1 MLVSH
6 ERLLDLLDYYPETGL
21 LMRKAVGKEVVP
33 RHIAGCINSQ
43 GYRIIKIDGRAYKAH
58 RLAWFY
64 GHKEWPTGDIDHANM
79 NRSDNRLSNLRSAT
93 RGQNV
98 VNSNKRS
105 DNTSGFRGVS
115 FHKASRKWLA
125 QIGYKGKKIHIGLF
139 STQEGAADAYDQAA
153 LARFGEFAT
162 LNLTG
167 EW

>member
-6 ERLLDLLDYYPETGL
+6 ERLLNLLDYYPETGL
-21 LMRKAVGKEVVP
+21 FMRKAIGKEVVP

-58 RLAWFY
+58 RLAWLY
-64 GHKEWPTGDIDHANM
+64 VHKEWPASDIDHANM

-98 VNSNKRS
+98 ANSNKRS
-105 DNTSGFRGVS
+105 NNSSGFRGVS
-115 FHKASRKWLA
+115 FHKSSQKWVA
-125 QIGYKGKKIHIGLF
+125 QIGSRGRKSYIGLF
-139 STQEGAADAYDQAA
+139 SVPKDAASAYNQAA

-162 LNLTG
+162 LNPTG
-167 EW
+167 ET